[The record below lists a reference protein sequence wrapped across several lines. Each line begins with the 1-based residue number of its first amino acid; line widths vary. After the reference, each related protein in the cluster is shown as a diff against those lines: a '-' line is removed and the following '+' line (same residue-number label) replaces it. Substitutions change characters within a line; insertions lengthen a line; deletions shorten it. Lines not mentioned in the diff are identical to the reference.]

1 MRDDGAVTN
10 GWPVHGTARRG
21 LVLVPE
27 REKVFESLTVQE
39 NLAAARAAAR
49 AGSRAIDPAQVF
61 AYFPVL
67 AERRRRPAGLLSEG
81 DPP

>member
-1 MRDDGAVTN
+1 MRDEGAVTN
-10 GWPVHGTARRG
+10 GWPVHRTARRG

-39 NLAAARAAAR
+39 NLDA
-49 AGSRAIDPAQVF
+49 AQVF
-61 AYFPVL
+61 AYLPVL
-67 AERRRRPAGLLSEG
+67 AERRRQLAGLLSEG